1 MTRKRAKKKSRQVRG
16 LIQRSASAEK
26 KLGESEQKTPESQ
39 PPIIV
44 NLDEAK
50 LIDLA
55 VDVWKLDKN
64 VKKAISLDENMPIKS
79 SLGKLFSYLGY
90 YGIEVRDCTG
100 EKYHENM
107 NVRILST
114 EEIEDQAFPIVLETV
129 KPAVIVN
136 GKLVSH
142 ASVIIG
148 APKNNKDENLEKNEE
163 GDDE

>member
-16 LIQRSASAEK
+16 LIQRLASAEK
-26 KLGESEQKTPESQ
+26 KLGESEQQTPESH

-44 NLDEAK
+44 NLDEAT

-55 VDVWKLDKN
+55 VDGWKLDKN
-64 VKKAISLDENMPIKS
+64 VKKAISLDENRPIKS

-136 GKLVSH
+136 EKLVSH

-163 GDDE
+163 SDDE

>member
-16 LIQRSASAEK
+16 LIQRSASAKK
-26 KLGESEQKTPESQ
+26 KLGESEQKTPEPQ

-64 VKKAISLDENMPIKS
+64 VKKAISLDENRPIKS

-90 YGIEVRDCTG
+90 YGIDVRDYTG
-100 EKYHENM
+100 EKYYENM

-136 GKLVSH
+136 GELVSH

-148 APKNNKDENLEKNEE
+148 VPKNNKDENLEKNEE
-163 GDDE
+163 SDDE

>member
-1 MTRKRAKKKSRQVRG
+1 MARKRAKKKSRQVRG
-16 LIQRSASAEK
+16 LIQRLASAEK
-26 KLGESEQKTPESQ
+26 KLGEREQITHEPQ

-64 VKKAISLDENMPIKS
+64 VKKAISLDENRPIKS
-79 SLGKLFSYLGY
+79 SLGKLFAYLGY
-90 YGIEVRDCTG
+90 YEIDVRDYTG
-100 EKYHENM
+100 EKYYENM
-107 NVRILST
+107 NVRILSS

-129 KPAVIVN
+129 KPAVIVK

-142 ASVIIG
+142 ASVIVG
-148 APKNNKDENLEKNEE
+148 MPKSNKDEDIEKNE
-163 GDDE
+163 GSDDE